1 MLFGRDCGSAGTAR
15 TRAAHTWP
23 AIAGFAGGAAAGA
36 ALYAAV
42 GIESLALP
50 LGMALVA
57 VGLPG
62 PMHTH
67 HSREPHVNAR
77 SVAVRVDEDG
87 DEHAPNAKT

>member
-1 MLFGRDCGSAGTAR
+1 
-15 TRAAHTWP
+15 
-23 AIAGFAGGAAAGA
+23 
-36 ALYAAV
+36 V
-42 GIESLALP
+42 GIESLASP

-62 PMHTH
+62 RMHTH

-87 DEHAPNAKT
+87 DEYAPNVKT